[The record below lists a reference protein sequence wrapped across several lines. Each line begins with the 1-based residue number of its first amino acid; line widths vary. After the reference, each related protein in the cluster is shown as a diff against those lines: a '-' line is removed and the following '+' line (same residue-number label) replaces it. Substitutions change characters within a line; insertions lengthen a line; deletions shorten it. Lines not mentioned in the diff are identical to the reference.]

1 MVALWRH
8 GRLGEW
14 GPGAGLVP
22 PWRRRGP
29 SSLRGTNRH
38 PAAGIFVLDEIAKME
53 SLSPA
58 FVAAALLALT
68 ASVPLFRTILLM
80 GGGLI
85 AEAKS
90 ARR

>member
-1 MVALWRH
+1 
-8 GRLGEW
+8 
-14 GPGAGLVP
+14 
-22 PWRRRGP
+22 
-29 SSLRGTNRH
+29 
-38 PAAGIFVLDEIAKME
+38 ME